1 MGAKIPKQFIEINKK
16 AILQYTLEKFTKALP
31 EAELLLVLP
40 ANEIDRWKKI
50 SKGSPYEN
58 LRIAHGGKTRFES
71 VKAGLELIQEEG
83 LIGIHDAVRP
93 LVSVS
98 TIQGALNAAAIY
110 GAAIPVVNLKDSIR
124 IVEELQSRAVDRTCY
139 RLVQTPQ
146 FFKSGLLKTAYQQ
159 EEKEYFTDDAS
170 VVESSNFAIHLVEG
184 NAENVKLTTAE
195 DLEWLE
201 FQLSRQE

>member
-1 MGAKIPKQFIEINKK
+1 MGAEIPKQFIEINKK
-16 AILQYTLEKFTKALP
+16 TILQHTLEKFSKALP

-40 ANEIDRWKKI
+40 HNEIDRWKRI

-83 LIGIHDAVRP
+83 LVGVHDAVRP
-93 LVSVS
+93 LVSVG
-98 TIQGALNAAAIY
+98 TIQRTLNSAETS
-110 GAAIPVVNLKDSIR
+110 GAAIPVVHLKDSIR
-124 IVEELQSRAVDRTCY
+124 MLEGQESIAVDRTAY

-146 FFKSGLLKTAYQQ
+146 FFKSRLLKEAYQQ
-159 EEKEYFTDDAS
+159 EEKDSFTDDAS
-170 VVESSNFAIHLVEG
+170 VVESTGFAIYLVEG
-184 NAENVKLTTAE
+184 NTENVKLTTVE

-201 FQLSRQE
+201 FQLSKQE